1 MPSAYPT
8 AALGLSSI
16 DEREWESHD
25 PAQVHRPLCWISPSL
40 TPLNVSTTSSP
51 SYHSWPLTVWIL
63 HWYFQWYNWASP
75 SLSWRGHVL
84 CNLQD
89 LGSSIM
95 RSVCWPFKQFL
106 LMLPGPSACDTTEPT
121 SLYWN
126 CLALGDLSRDRF
138 VGPAPPPKI
147 LTP

>member
-1 MPSAYPT
+1 MPSAYPP

-51 SYHSWPLTVWIL
+51 SYHSWPLTVGIL
-63 HWYFQWYNWASP
+63 HWYLQWYNWASP

-95 RSVCWPFKQFL
+95 RSVCWPVSSSCWCFL
-106 LMLPGPSACDTTEPT
+106 APRLAIPQNWHLSIEIALPWETYQEIDF
-121 SLYWN
+121 W
-126 CLALGDLSRDRF
+126 AL
-138 VGPAPPPKI
+138 PPPKI